1 MTFIFSYRNMP
12 IGICVY
18 GMGALHYSELQPHC
32 CGYQL
37 YQIVKDMYKVPVE
50 FQILVHKGKLV
61 QPLVSL
67 ENQGFVHGATVF
79 MSTKSKGGGKDSPP
93 TSPHPGN
100 LKFERER
107 TLQVLITHLQKRQY
121 HMFLVTQVQMTLP
134 LTAIQKYSES
144 Q

>member
-1 MTFIFSYRNMP
+1 M
-12 IGICVY
+12 Y

-79 MSTKSKGGGKDSPP
+79 MSTKSKGGGKASPP

-100 LKFERER
+100 LN
-107 TLQVLITHLQKRQY
+107 
-121 HMFLVTQVQMTLP
+121 
-134 LTAIQKYSES
+134 ADDA
-144 Q
+144 